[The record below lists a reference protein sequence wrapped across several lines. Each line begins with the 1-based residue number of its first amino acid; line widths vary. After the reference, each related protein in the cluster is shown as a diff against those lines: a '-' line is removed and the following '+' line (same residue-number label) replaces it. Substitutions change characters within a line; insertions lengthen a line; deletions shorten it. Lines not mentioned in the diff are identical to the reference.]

1 MSLGA
6 GALKVE
12 GPIAQNGSI
21 ASEVTMA
28 TKRAPTPKN
37 TSDPGAW
44 RPEGPREWVPWDLRD
59 PQHPKHPESLAQ
71 NEGKQIKGI
80 PGLRLSATGVM
91 KAGPPHRP
99 AGIKLAG
106 YDVPQ

>member
-21 ASEVTMA
+21 ALEVTMA
-28 TKRAPTPKN
+28 TKRAPTPKKE
-37 TSDPGAW
+37 A
-44 RPEGPREWVPWDLRD
+44 PREWVPWDLRD

-91 KAGPPHRP
+91 KEGPPHRP